1 MTPVAGIEIEKNAK
15 GQDAFIRIDLKKY
28 KKQLQSFLQEV
39 GVIEDD
45 FEKEWRKGLTKE
57 ELIKQVTE
65 HIKSLPWK
73 K

>member
-1 MTPVAGIEIEKNAK
+1 MTPVAGIEIEKNAN